1 MSNASSARRVLCM
14 VGIAAAV
21 AVPAFVM
28 GSGPQPT
35 DATWLVTKTA
45 AVTATAVTPA
55 PPTALTCG
63 AGSGLLSGSV
73 PFTWSAPPGTAPSGY
88 TLKWTGAATGSV
100 TTATTSGNVP
110 SPALGTTTV
119 SVYADYG
126 NWESTA
132 GIQTRSIFGVVIV
145 GWTCT

>member
-1 MSNASSARRVLCM
+1 VL
-14 VGIAAAV
+14 VAGLAATA
-21 AVPAFVM
+21 AFVVVNA
-28 GSGPQPT
+28 PQPT
-35 DATWLVTKTA
+35 SAAWTSTKTA
-45 AVTATAVTPA
+45 NVAVNAVIPT

-126 NWESTA
+126 SWESAA

>member
-1 MSNASSARRVLCM
+1 MSNASSARRALCM
-14 VGIAAAV
+14 VGIAAIV

-28 GSGPQPT
+28 GSGPQQT
-35 DATWLVTKTA
+35 DATWVVTKTA
-45 AVTATAVTPA
+45 AVTATAVSPA

-126 NWESTA
+126 SWESAA

>member
-1 MSNASSARRVLCM
+1 MADARTARRVLLM
-14 VGIAAAV
+14 SGIALIAAI
-21 AVPAFVM
+21 PAFVM
-28 GSGPQPT
+28 GFGPQQT
-35 DATWLVTKTA
+35 DATWVVTKTA
-45 AVTATAVTPA
+45 AVTATAVNPA

-73 PFTWSAPPGTAPSGY
+73 PFTWSAPPGTTPSGY

-100 TTATTSGNVP
+100 STTTTSGNVP

-126 NWESTA
+126 SWESAA
-132 GIQTRSIFGVVIV
+132 GIQTRAIFGVIVV

>member
-1 MSNASSARRVLCM
+1 MADASPARRVLFM
-14 VGIAAAV
+14 IGIAMVA
-21 AVPAFVM
+21 AVPAFLM
-28 GSGPQPT
+28 GTGPQQT
-35 DATWLVTKTA
+35 DASWVVTKTA
-45 AVTATAVTPA
+45 AVTATAVNPA

-100 TTATTSGNVP
+100 TSATTSTNVP

-126 NWESTA
+126 NWESAA
-132 GIQTRSIFGVVIV
+132 GIQTRSIFGVIIV

>member
-1 MSNASSARRVLCM
+1 MADARSVRRTLFL

-21 AVPAFVM
+21 AIPAFVA
-28 GSGPQPT
+28 GSAPQQT
-35 DATWLVTKTA
+35 DASWVVTKTSV
-45 AVTATAVTPA
+45 VTATAVNPA
-55 PPTALTCG
+55 QPTALTCG
-63 AGSGLLSGSV
+63 SGSGLLSSSV

-100 TTATTSGNVP
+100 TSATTSGNVP

-126 NWESTA
+126 NWESAA
-132 GIQTRSIFGVVIV
+132 GIQTRQVFGVIVV